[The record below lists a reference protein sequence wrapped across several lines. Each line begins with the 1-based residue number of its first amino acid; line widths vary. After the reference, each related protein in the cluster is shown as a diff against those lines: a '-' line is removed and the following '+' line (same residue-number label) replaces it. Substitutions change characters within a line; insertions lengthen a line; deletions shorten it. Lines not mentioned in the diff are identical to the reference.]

1 MRVTRRA
8 RVRVRVSEGYSKVRV
23 RARVR
28 VSEGYSKPIM
38 TKPEMHGHMPRILP
52 GQGQG

>member
-1 MRVTRRA
+1 MLEA
-8 RVRVRVSEGYSKVRV
+8 HHDEVRVRV

-28 VSEGYSKPIM
+28 VRVRARGSRKRFATECSKPIM

-52 GQGQG
+52 GQS